1 MKEKNDLN
9 LQEQVIE
16 ELDWEPSVNA
26 AEIGVT
32 VKDGIVTLS
41 GYVKSYADKRAAEEA
56 AQRVSGVKAVAEEI
70 EVRLPGASKRV
81 DADIAKAAVDAIR
94 WHVYLPEDKLKVK
107 VEDGV
112 VTLDGNVEWQFQ
124 KEKAVDVVR
133 HLTGV
138 RGVVNLI
145 KVHPR
150 ITAGDIRA
158 RIHKA
163 LERTAMEDSESVKVS
178 VYESEVV
185 LTGQVRTWK
194 EREDAVRSAWSAPG
208 VTKVVN
214 NIKIS
219 PFAYA

>member
-1 MKEKNDLN
+1 MKEKSDVN
-9 LQEQVIE
+9 LQEQVLE

-56 AQRVSGVKAVAEEI
+56 VQRVSGVKAVAEEI
-70 EVRLPGASKRV
+70 EVRLPGLSKRV

-107 VEDGV
+107 VEDGI

-124 KEKAVDVVR
+124 KEKAVDAVR

-150 ITAGDIRA
+150 ITSGDIRS
-158 RIHKA
+158 RIRKSM
-163 LERTAMEDSESVKVS
+163 ERTAMEDSESVTVS
-178 VYESEVV
+178 VYGSEVV
-185 LTGQVRTWK
+185 LSGDVRTWK

-219 PFAYA
+219 PLTYV